1 MAVVF
6 YSDEDGKQSS
16 WRVFLFCRECRS
28 AACSSKVYGLGLISL
43 WLTVGKH
50 TAYRQEACDLPDEV
64 NCEKS
69 DVAD

>member
-28 AACSSKVYGLGLISL
+28 AACSSKAYGLGLISL

-50 TAYRQEACDLPDEV
+50 TAYE
-64 NCEKS
+64 S
-69 DVAD
+69 